1 LVYAYFLLL
10 HLDNYT
16 SGFQLDFIILR
27 SNYLTRINSSE
38 ILITGTM
45 FFYFTLYRASNKMM
59 VVYSVNS
66 LTLHSKT
73 DVTPLGYYPD
83 FEPTSPC
90 SYSIMMG
97 A

>member
-1 LVYAYFLLL
+1 
-10 HLDNYT
+10 
-16 SGFQLDFIILR
+16 
-27 SNYLTRINSSE
+27 
-38 ILITGTM
+38 
-45 FFYFTLYRASNKMM
+45 MM

-73 DVTPLGYYPD
+73 YVAPLGYYPD
-83 FEPTSPC
+83 FEPISPC

>member
-1 LVYAYFLLL
+1 MNSNQDATQENMHKPTWNLVK
-10 HLDNYT
+10 
-16 SGFQLDFIILR
+16 
-27 SNYLTRINSSE
+27 
-38 ILITGTM
+38 ILITGTI

-66 LTLHSKT
+66 LTLHPKT
-73 DVTPLGYYPD
+73 DVAQFGYYPD